1 MAHAD
6 ALGGTWPIISPTQ
19 VWPVTKALAFY
30 NRTGIASLLLLLLH
44 GNHCV
49 FAAALARQ
57 AFLLLQLLLHNG
69 DLFLFLFWILRLSL
83 NQFMVLWPW
92 EKLLIPFLLGVS
104 VVVLFLCSSSLFLHM
119 CTSIYYQYVVY

>member
-1 MAHAD
+1 ME
-6 ALGGTWPIISPTQ
+6 TT
-19 VWPVTKALAFY
+19 
-30 NRTGIASLLLLLLH
+30 
-44 GNHCV
+44 V